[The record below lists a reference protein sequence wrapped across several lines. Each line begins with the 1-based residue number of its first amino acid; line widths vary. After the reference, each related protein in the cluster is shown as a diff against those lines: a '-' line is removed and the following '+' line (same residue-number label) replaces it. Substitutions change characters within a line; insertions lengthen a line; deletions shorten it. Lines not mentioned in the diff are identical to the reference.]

1 MVLDLLPLATAAAIS
16 LALLFAFTNGF
27 HDAANAVAASVSTRA
42 ITARRALTMAA
53 GLNTL
58 GALLGTQVALTVG
71 AGILDTSD
79 VVGGHG
85 LVVVGASLTGA
96 ICWNLATWWLALPS
110 SSSHALIGALAGAG
124 LAGGAD
130 VRWERLGDIVIAP
143 MVVFPL
149 LGFAAAW
156 VLTAVLRRVLA
167 ARPYHSTMRRFRLLE
182 SVASALTALGHGLQ
196 DAQKTM
202 GVMLIALAAGGY
214 LDLSGAGPSAGL
226 DTVPLWVRLGA
237 AVALGAGTWAG
248 GARIIRTL
256 GSRIARLDAAQGFV
270 AQGVTAVV
278 LYVAAFGMA
287 APVSTTHTV
296 SAAIAGAGGA
306 RRMRHLHW
314 GVLGRIAFA
323 WVATLPAAGIIGA
336 VVCRVLAWLLPL

>member
-1 MVLDLLPLATAAAIS
+1 MLETLPQATAAA
-16 LALLFAFTNGF
+16 LALALVFAFTNGF
-27 HDAANAVAASVSTRA
+27 HDAANAVAAPVSTRA
-42 ITARRALTMAA
+42 VTARRALAMAA
-53 GLNTL
+53 GLNAL

-71 AGILDTSD
+71 AGILSTDD
-79 VVGGHG
+79 VVGARG
-85 LVVVGASLTGA
+85 LVVVGAALTGA

-124 LAGGAD
+124 LAGGVD
-130 VRWERLGDIVIAP
+130 VHWARLIDVVITP
-143 MVVFPL
+143 MVVVPL

-156 VLTAVLRRVLA
+156 ALTAGLRGLLA

-182 SVASALTALGHGLQ
+182 TVASALTALGHGLQ

-214 LDLSGAGPSAGL
+214 LDLGPAGPADALGA
-226 DTVPLWVRLGA
+226 VPLWVRLGA
-237 AVALGAGTWAG
+237 AAALGAGTWAG

-256 GSRIARLDAAQGFV
+256 GSRIARLDPAQGLV
-270 AQGVTAVV
+270 AQGVAAAV
-278 LYVAAFGMA
+278 LYVTALGLA

-314 GVLGRIAFA
+314 GLLGRIAFA
-323 WVATLPAAGIIGA
+323 WVATLPAAGLAGA
-336 VVCRVLAWLLPL
+336 AACRLLVRLLAL

>member
-226 DTVPLWVRLGA
+226 DTVPLWVRLGD
-237 AVALGAGTWAG
+237 
-248 GARIIRTL
+248 REDR
-256 GSRIARLDAAQGFV
+256 
-270 AQGVTAVV
+270 
-278 LYVAAFGMA
+278 
-287 APVSTTHTV
+287 P
-296 SAAIAGAGGA
+296 
-306 RRMRHLHW
+306 
-314 GVLGRIAFA
+314 
-323 WVATLPAAGIIGA
+323 
-336 VVCRVLAWLLPL
+336 